1 MAPLF
6 SKRLSCFYCG
16 RRSVQPNKGLVRKWR
31 CKHCEAVNYLDENG
45 EITDPPTAETNPNPS
60 TLGPSSPGFES
71 ADFTL
76 SGSGLFCAQCL
87 RNQHLFTS
95 ALASYLPS
103 SDDPNYR
110 AYERDY
116 PKFRKNLEERYPQ
129 VCDKCEPRVK
139 ARIRQTGYEA
149 KSDHLRRMMDRS
161 KAGKAA
167 RRARQWNWR
176 SLLVFVGAICYWA
189 SIAGQLAWDVTSAL
203 TIEEPADDM
212 AESPSA
218 ASHVQIFLGLHRLPR
233 QWLVDP
239 APYAGFALVAG
250 ILSLWWNPKLR
261 LKVQGRGGRFLGLG
275 EYYKVQL
282 IVMVVRCAFWAVLRD
297 PSSSGLDPTLPPA
310 LHSFM
315 VLFTILSVF
324 ISRRVVRY
332 DTRPLV
338 NWSEITPTATP
349 TRKSATSPQPTT
361 NGKQPFYTPHERAQK
376 LTPRFP
382 LEKLATPK
390 SAHQERAIP
399 TPPPEVDDMD
409 WTPSIKNDLRP
420 TSTIHQR
427 DQISSALEGPTP
439 FYGSLPPVPKPP
451 SWNLRNLPP
460 QRQKPIE
467 QVVERN
473 PFHRSPLQ
481 SPNTWGRSTGSSD
494 AAFAQPKFFP
504 VSDHASTGL
513 ENLFDRTF
521 TIKSPED
528 HEDEWQSPH
537 HTNTRPRSTQ
547 AANVRVALV
556 SQIIR
561 LCLLLGSLIAWN
573 LSQYRLVSI
582 PGDYVEIASL
592 GSASLT
598 AGFAL
603 LECLKQ
609 PILQWNGMEIL
620 VYFAELAAAVHL
632 GGYLPGPSHERHYFD
647 RYGKLL
653 LIFMIAQEVLAVAT
667 LYRAASN
674 SGSLRD
680 QQPHRPFSPTAN
692 SMDGSPR
699 SRASKHTEYHSFSS
713 PISST
718 GPSTLSFSSTAA
730 GSSFMT
736 HQPEPQYQ
744 LPSQPY
750 DKNNASF
757 YHNKNDHSFSL
768 KSLKRQEANASDYDN
783 DRESDTETTMT
794 SATNATNNT
803 IRNIRY
809 GGTSISTSISTINN
823 ALYSPK
829 RSDLGPG
836 IGGLSLEDSI
846 DRPSKRMTRSQS
858 QRLPGQGQLANGVRR
873 RGLP

>member
-16 RRSVQPNKGLVRKWR
+16 RRSVHPSKELVRKWR

-45 EITDPPTAETNPNPS
+45 EITDPPTTETNPNPS
-60 TLGPSSPGFES
+60 TLGPSSPSFES

-103 SDDPNYR
+103 SDDPNYS

-129 VCDKCEPRVK
+129 VCDKCEPRVT

-189 SIAGQLAWDVTSAL
+189 SIAGQLAWDLTSAL
-203 TIEEPADDM
+203 TIDEPADDM

-218 ASHVQIFLGLHRLPR
+218 ASCVQIFLESYRLPR
-233 QWLVDP
+233 QCLVDS

-261 LKVQGRGGRFLGLG
+261 LKVEGRGGRFLGLG

-315 VLFTILSVF
+315 VLFTTLSVF
-324 ISRRVVRY
+324 ISRRIVRY
-332 DTRPLV
+332 DTRPLI
-338 NWSEITPTATP
+338 NWSEITPAATP
-349 TRKSATSPQPTT
+349 ARKSATSPQPTT
-361 NGKQPFYTPHERAQK
+361 NGKQPFCTPHERAQT
-376 LTPRFP
+376 LTPGFP

-390 SAHQERAIP
+390 SAQQERAIP

-409 WTPSIKNDLRP
+409 WTPSIQNDLQL

-427 DQISSALEGPTP
+427 DQISNALKGPKP
-439 FYGSLPPVPKPP
+439 FYGSLPPAPKPP
-451 SWNLRNLPP
+451 SWSLRNLPS

-467 QVVERN
+467 EVVERN

-481 SPNTWGRSTGSSD
+481 SPGTWERSTGPSD
-494 AAFAQPKFFP
+494 VAFAQPKFFP

-528 HEDEWQSPH
+528 HEDEWQSTN

-547 AANVRVALV
+547 AANVRGALV

-573 LSQYRLVSI
+573 LSQYKLVSI
-582 PGDYVEIASL
+582 PGDYVEITSL

-653 LIFMIAQEVLAVAT
+653 LIFMIVQEVLAVAT

-674 SGSLRD
+674 PDAGSLRD
-680 QQPHRPFSPTAN
+680 PQPHRPFSPTAN

-699 SRASKHTEYHSFSS
+699 SRTKKHTEYHSFSS
-713 PISST
+713 PTSST
-718 GPSTLSFSSTAA
+718 GPPALSFSSTAA

-744 LPSQPY
+744 LPFQPY
-750 DKNNASF
+750 DKNTSSF
-757 YHNKNDHSFSL
+757 YNNNKSDHSFSL
-768 KSLKRQEANASDYDN
+768 KSLKSQEANASSYDN

-809 GGTSISTSISTINN
+809 GVTSTSTVNN
-823 ALYSPK
+823 ALFSPK

-836 IGGLSLEDSI
+836 IGSLSLEDSV

>member
-16 RRSVQPNKGLVRKWR
+16 RRSAQSKKEAVRKWR
-31 CKHCEAVNYLDENG
+31 CKHCEAVNYLDEKG
-45 EITDPPTAETNPNPS
+45 EIIDPPTAETNPNPS
-60 TLGPSSPGFES
+60 TSGPSSSGFES
-71 ADFTL
+71 VDST
-76 SGSGLFCAQCL
+76 SGSGLFCAQCV

-103 SDDPNYR
+103 SDDPNYS

-176 SLLVFVGAICYWA
+176 SLLVLVGAICYWA
-189 SIAGQLAWDVTSAL
+189 SIAGQLAWDLTSAL
-203 TIEEPADDM
+203 TIDKPVDDM
-212 AESPSA
+212 AESPFA
-218 ASHVQIFLGLHRLPR
+218 ASHVQISLGLYRSPR
-233 QWLVDP
+233 QYLGDA
-239 APYAGFALVAG
+239 APYAGVALVAG
-250 ILSLWWNPKLR
+250 IFSLWWNPKLR
-261 LKVQGRGGRFLGLG
+261 LKVEGRGGRFLGLG

-297 PSSSGLDPTLPPA
+297 PHSSGLDPTLPPA

-315 VLFTILSVF
+315 ILFTILSVF
-324 ISRRVVRY
+324 ISRSVVRY

-338 NWSEITPTATP
+338 NWSEITPAATP
-349 TRKSATSPQPTT
+349 ARKSATSPQPTT

-390 SAHQERAIP
+390 NAQQERAIP

-409 WTPSIKNDLRP
+409 WTPSIQNDLRP

-427 DQISSALEGPTP
+427 DQISSALESPTP
-439 FYGSLPPVPKPP
+439 FHGVLPPAPKPP
-451 SWNLRNLPP
+451 SWGLRNLPL

-473 PFHRSPLQ
+473 NPFHRSPLQ
-481 SPNTWGRSTGSSD
+481 TQNTWGRSTGSSD

-528 HEDEWQSPH
+528 HQDEWQSPQ
-537 HTNTRPRSTQ
+537 HTKTRPRSTQ
-547 AANVRVALV
+547 AANVRGALV
-556 SQIIR
+556 SQIVR

-573 LSQYRLVSI
+573 LSQYKLVSI

-609 PILQWNGMEIL
+609 PIVQWNGMEIL

-653 LIFMIAQEVLAVAT
+653 LIFMIVQEVLAVTT
-667 LYRAASN
+667 LYRAASDLDTG
-674 SGSLRD
+674 SGRD
-680 QQPHRPFSPTAN
+680 QQPHHPFSPSAI
-692 SMDGSPR
+692 SVDGSPR
-699 SRASKHTEYHSFSS
+699 SRASKRTEYHPFSS
-713 PISST
+713 PTSST
-718 GPSTLSFSSTAA
+718 GPPALSFSSTAA
-730 GSSFMT
+730 GSSFMM
-736 HQPEPQYQ
+736 HPPEPQYQ

-750 DKNNASF
+750 DNTSSF
-757 YHNKNDHSFSL
+757 YNNKNDHSFSL
-768 KSLKRQEANASDYDN
+768 KSLKRLEANASDYDN

-794 SATNATNNT
+794 TATNATNNT

-809 GGTSISTSISTINN
+809 GGTSTSTVNN
-823 ALYSPK
+823 AFFSPK

-836 IGGLSLEDSI
+836 IGGLSLEDSVE
-846 DRPSKRMTRSQS
+846 RPSKRMTRSQS
-858 QRLPGQGQLANGVRR
+858 QRLPGNGVRR